1 MLNGMMWIARSGAQ
15 WRELHEKYGPW
26 QTVYSKYR
34 KWNDEGVL
42 EKVFRALSEDCD
54 MENLSIDSTS
64 IRVHQSSNGRK
75 TL

>member
-1 MLNGMMWIARSGAQ
+1 MDCPKRSTAE
-15 WRELHEKYGPW
+15 RAELPEKYGHW
-26 QTVYSKYR
+26 QTVYSKFR

-42 EKVFRALSEDCD
+42 EKVFKSLSEDAD

-64 IRVHQSSNGRK
+64 IRVHQSANGGK